1 MSITICETSIL
12 MMELI
17 LANCWMSL
25 MELGNKTTML
35 FALKELLYRMGQ
47 SDQIKSYFNK
57 MNVSLVLIGKCFV
70 LLVFLV
76 GMVFLSDYLIT
87 SIIQ

>member
-1 MSITICETSIL
+1 MHD
-12 MMELI
+12 
-17 LANCWMSL
+17 
-25 MELGNKTTML
+25 
-35 FALKELLYRMGQ
+35 LKELLYKMSQ

-57 MNVSLVLIGKCFV
+57 MKGSLVLIGKCIV

-87 SIIQ
+87 SMIQ

>member
-1 MSITICETSIL
+1 MITVYKKFFLMLGVTVLLCLSASVVWSET
-12 MMELI
+12 MDD
-17 LANCWMSL
+17 
-25 MELGNKTTML
+25 
-35 FALKELLYRMGQ
+35 LKELLYKMSQ

-57 MNVSLVLIGKCFV
+57 MKGSLVLIGKCFV

>member
-1 MSITICETSIL
+1 
-12 MMELI
+12 
-17 LANCWMSL
+17 
-25 MELGNKTTML
+25 ML
-35 FALKELLYRMGQ
+35 FALKELLSRMGQ

-76 GMVFLSDYLIT
+76 GMVFL
-87 SIIQ
+87 